1 MAAPSVLELFIVLLV
16 VILGRVFLFSGLFIH
31 LFAPVST
38 VRAVSHVLYLTA
50 THIQPSAANA
60 PQRLIHTHTNRP
72 VDLPTTHPIPS
83 LFSYITSCVIIFYF
97 TSIVYGIVVH
107 RTAVDAMLPHV
118 GGTAQPTAADAR
130 DNRPTPPPPLG
141 ATSGRPTPP
150 ARHPTAGRQSDM
162 TERDTTPAAA
172 AAAAAPTPAAPI
184 VAPTPAAARVPQTDT
199 PPPSAP
205 TAAPWVPATAQTDTP
220 RDTKQQRRA
229 RGHTCPWRPARGSRL
244 ATRRIPQA
252 RAESQQIA
260 AWQLL
265 YRVQHPARYLSRL
278 QTIPSPDIE
287 I

>member
-1 MAAPSVLELFIVLLV
+1 M
-16 VILGRVFLFSGLFIH
+16 GRVFLFP
-31 LFAPVST
+31 AVST

-172 AAAAAPTPAAPI
+172 AAAPTPAAPI
-184 VAPTPAAARVPQTDT
+184 VAPTPAARVPQTDT

-205 TAAPWVPATAQTDTP
+205 TAAPWVPAAAQTDTP

-229 RGHTCPWRPARGSRL
+229 RGAHMPLAPSAGVSSRDK
-244 ATRRIPQA
+244 TNP
-252 RAESQQIA
+252 
-260 AWQLL
+260 
-265 YRVQHPARYLSRL
+265 
-278 QTIPSPDIE
+278 PS
-287 I
+287 